1 MIFYRLTKTRYLMSA
16 WSGQGA
22 REAGG
27 RWNSVGTAMIY
38 LSQTASLTMLE
49 TLVHLQAPQL
59 LDAFT
64 LLSIEIPDKQIQT
77 LDRQRLPE
85 TWSGEEAPAQLAL
98 LGDAWIASGVS
109 LALRVPSAL
118 SPVEDNCLLNPQ
130 HPALFDMMAG
140 VKRIPFR
147 FDTRLK

>member
-16 WSGQGA
+16 WAGQGA

-27 RWNSVGTAMIY
+27 RWNSVGTAMVY
-38 LSQTASLTMLE
+38 LSQPASLTMLE

-64 LLSIEIPDKQIQT
+64 LLSIEIPDEQIQT

-85 TWSGEEAPAQLAL
+85 TWSGEEAPELAL
-98 LGDAWIASGVS
+98 LGDEWIASGVS

>member
-1 MIFYRLTKTRYLMSA
+1 MIFYRLTKTRYLMST

-27 RWNSVGTAMIY
+27 RWNSVGTAMVY

-64 LLSIEIPDKQIQT
+64 LLSIELPDEQIQT

-85 TWSGEEAPAQLAL
+85 TWSGEEAPELAL
-98 LGDAWIASGVS
+98 LGDEWIASGVS

>member
-16 WSGQGA
+16 WLGQGA

-27 RWNSVGTAMIY
+27 RWNSVGTAMVY

-64 LLSIEIPDKQIQT
+64 LLSIELPDEQIQT

-85 TWSGEEAPAQLAL
+85 TWSCEEAP
-98 LGDAWIASGVS
+98 
-109 LALRVPSAL
+109 
-118 SPVEDNCLLNPQ
+118 
-130 HPALFDMMAG
+130 
-140 VKRIPFR
+140 
-147 FDTRLK
+147 

>member
-1 MIFYRLTKTRYLMSA
+1 MIFYHLTKTRYLTSA

-64 LLSIEIPDKQIQT
+64 LLSIEIPDEQIQL
-77 LDRQRLPE
+77 LDRQLLPDD
-85 TWSGEEAPAQLAL
+85 WAAEEAPITLAM
-98 LGDAWIASGVS
+98 LGDRWIASGVS

-130 HPALFDMMAG
+130 HPALFDLMAG
-140 VKRIPFR
+140 AKRIPFR

>member
-16 WSGQGA
+16 WLGQGA

-27 RWNSVGTAMIY
+27 RWNSVGTAMVY

-64 LLSIEIPDKQIQT
+64 LLSIELPDEQIQT

-85 TWSGEEAPAQLAL
+85 TWSGEEAPELAL
-98 LGDAWIASGVS
+98 LGDEWIASGVS